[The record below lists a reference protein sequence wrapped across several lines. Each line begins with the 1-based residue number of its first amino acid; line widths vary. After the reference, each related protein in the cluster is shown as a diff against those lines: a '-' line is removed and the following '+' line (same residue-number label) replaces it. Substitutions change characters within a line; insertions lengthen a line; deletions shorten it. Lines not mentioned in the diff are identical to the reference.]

1 MEQKQTH
8 THTIPETSPFVEALQ
23 AVLQAEDKTLSGFS
37 AIYGEETPQDG
48 GKTGGESMFSQTGLS
63 SLFEELKSAL
73 KTQIGEV
80 VELSLQGLL
89 SSDMKPQG
97 EKEGVC

>member
-1 MEQKQTH
+1 MEKAKTNF
-8 THTIPETSPFVEALQ
+8 IPETAPFVEALQ
-23 AVLQAEDKTLSGFS
+23 AVLLAEDKTLSGFTS
-37 AIYGEETPQDG
+37 IYGDTPQDG
-48 GKTGGESMFSQTGLS
+48 VKTGGEEMYNRSGLS

-89 SSDMKPQG
+89 QDPVK
-97 EKEGVC
+97 